1 METKKTKSI
10 IVTIIIVIF
19 IAIVVIGVFAR
30 CSNSNDQSDS
40 FSSSAVTEKMPKM
53 SSTYDGVKTG
63 AIYGYTNPLQENVER
78 NTIVIIKPDRTTV
91 FKVDENGNSIKSIK
105 YEIKST
111 DDDRLVDHGRIKELN
126 EPGKNA
132 SFDFKANKIMQ
143 VGVEYR
149 IKFIVTT
156 DKYDEIYYYARA
168 IIADKDFVPEQ
179 IKFAKKFSDRT
190 FTETEISDLANYL
203 ETDPKIQSNDNLGQV
218 TINSSYTMLVWSSLK
233 AEKITNT
240 KVTAKECTIKDTGAA
255 TTYTL
260 TYQIKAENAEKLVEK
275 YNVWET
281 ITVFSYAGKQYVTG
295 YDREVNQIWKANKN
309 NLGASFIDLGI
320 QNYDKIEHSESNNK
334 EYIAYAINGD
344 VYAMN
349 VTNRKFYQ
357 IYKMGAKSSEELE
370 MTKSKVVN
378 VDNKGNVDY
387 MIYGY
392 SPAGNHKGRNGI
404 SIMSYNTKTNTSK
417 EQVFIPCKST
427 AELLDNQLKTLCHVG
442 DRTLYIMLDDTIY
455 YANLKTQEWGKV
467 VQNLGHNTYAVSDDG
482 QLLAYNETGNR
493 DDSKKIVILDLDTG
507 KKRSIDAGAG
517 EKVSVC
523 GFTGRSLIYGAAK
536 DGDIKEYDFFPMY
549 KLAIVDDG
557 LREQKEYSKKKV
569 FIKGIVLKDGII
581 NIKRWKKGKDIS
593 DDQLL
598 DNTEEVVPVASF
610 GYYNDDIK
618 MKEEVL
624 SFTNKLP
631 SDKSTKVYP
640 FGKVDFTNEAEIEA
654 NLEKRKG
661 DVFYVYGFGKL
672 QSVEADKKEA
682 IDLAK
687 KVYGLVLDKYGKKI
701 WTKEEHYKD
710 K

>member
-19 IAIVVIGVFAR
+19 IAIVVVGIMTR
-30 CSNSNDQSDS
+30 CSNSKDQSG
-40 FSSSAVTEKMPKM
+40 SSSSNAITEKLPKIT
-53 SSTYDGVKTG
+53 STYNGKNTG
-63 AIYGYTNPLQENVER
+63 SIYGYTNTLQENVER
-78 NTIVIIKPDRTTV
+78 NTIVIIKPDRTTT
-91 FKVDENGNSIKSIK
+91 FKVDENGNSIRSIK

-111 DDDRLVDHGRIKELN
+111 DDDRLVDHGKIKEMLGS
-126 EPGKNA
+126 GKDA
-132 SFDFKANKIMQ
+132 SFDFKANGIMQ

-149 IKFIVTT
+149 IKFVITT
-156 DKYDEIYYYARA
+156 DKYDAINYYART
-168 IIADKDFVPEQ
+168 IIADKEFVDDQ

-190 FTETEISDLANYL
+190 FTETEISSLANYL
-203 ETDPKIQSNDNLGQV
+203 ETDSKIQSNDNLGQV
-218 TINSSYTMLVWSSLK
+218 TLNSSYTMLVWSSLK
-233 AEKITNT
+233 AEKITKT
-240 KVTAKECTIKDTGAA
+240 KVTAKECTIKKTGEA

-260 TYQIKAENAEKLVEK
+260 TYQIKAQNAEKLIEK

-309 NLGASFIDLGI
+309 NIGASFIDLGI
-320 QNYDKIEHSESNNK
+320 QNYDKVEHIESENK
-334 EYIAYAINGD
+334 EYITYAINGD

-357 IYKMGAKSSEELE
+357 IYKMGAKSSEDLE

-378 VDNKGNVDY
+378 IDNKGNVDY

-392 SPAGNHKGRNGI
+392 SPADNHKGRNGI
-404 SIMSYNTKTNTSK
+404 SIMSYDMKSNSSK

-455 YANLKTQEWGKV
+455 YANLKTQEWGRV
-467 VQNLGHNTYAVSDDG
+467 VQNLDPHSYAVSDDG
-482 QLLAYNETGNR
+482 QLLAYNKTGSR
-493 DDSKKIVILDLDTG
+493 DNSSSIIILDLNNG
-507 KKRSIDAGAG
+507 KKRSLDAEAG
-517 EKVSVC
+517 EKISVC
-523 GFTGRSLIYGAAK
+523 GFTGRSLIYGTAK
-536 DGDIKEYDFFPMY
+536 DKDIKKYDFFPMY

-557 LREQKEYSKKKV
+557 LREQKEYKKKKI

-581 NIKRWKKGKDIS
+581 NIKRWKKGKDID

-598 DNTEEVVPVASF
+598 DNTEEVIPVVTF

-631 SDKSTKVYP
+631 ADKRTKVYS
-640 FGKVDFTNEAEIEA
+640 FGDVKFTNGAEIEA

-661 DVFYVYGFGKL
+661 DVFYVYGYGKL
-672 QSVEADKKEA
+672 QDVESDKKDA

-687 KVYGLVLDKYGKKI
+687 RVYGLVLDKYGKKI